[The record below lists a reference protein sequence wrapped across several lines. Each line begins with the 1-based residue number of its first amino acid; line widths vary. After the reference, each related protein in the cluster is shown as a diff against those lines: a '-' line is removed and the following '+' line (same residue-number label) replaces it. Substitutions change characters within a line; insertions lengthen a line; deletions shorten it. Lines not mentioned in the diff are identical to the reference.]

1 MLTPWDPARGAR
13 IVEAALAEWR
23 RTVREPPIGDADD
36 IRAYL
41 RACGFG
47 RADEYAADGDAEW
60 CGAFAAACHVA
71 AGARP
76 EAVRVKSS
84 PEVGDFASTYRLH
97 RLCASD
103 PRRRIDRAEDL
114 RPGDVA
120 IVGRVGRRA
129 WGEHVTIVEGRAG
142 GREFATVEGN
152 ATGRLGDG
160 STGEGVVRRVR
171 MVLPTDR
178 VRGFIFGVR
187 LTPDDYIAEVSHGAE

>member
-23 RTVREPPIGDADD
+23 RTVCEPPIGNADD

-41 RACGFG
+41 RACGFS
-47 RADEYAADGDAEW
+47 RADQYAADGDAEW
-60 CGAFAAACHVA
+60 CGAFAAFCCVA

-76 EAVRVKSS
+76 DVVRVKSS
-84 PEVGDFASTYRLH
+84 PESGDFASTYRLVS
-97 RLCASD
+97 LCRAD

-120 IVGRVGRRA
+120 VVGRAGRRP

-171 MVLPTDR
+171 MVLPIDR

-187 LTPDDYIAEVSHGAE
+187 LTPDDYIAEVSHAAK